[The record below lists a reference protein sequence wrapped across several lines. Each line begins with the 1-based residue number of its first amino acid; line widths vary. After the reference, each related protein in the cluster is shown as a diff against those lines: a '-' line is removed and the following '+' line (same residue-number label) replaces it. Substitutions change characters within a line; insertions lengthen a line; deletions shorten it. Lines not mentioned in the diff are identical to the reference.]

1 MRGKAFFLDSAGFHH
16 ALAYRFATFGR
27 ASVGYLLERDR
38 HDFYLYIDPVEQRGR
53 KHDSCISGQHP
64 ENRDKGDRGDYNI
77 RKDKDS
83 WKRPT

>member
-1 MRGKAFFLDSAGFHH
+1 MLQIYEMILGLHI
-16 ALAYRFATFGR
+16 YRTVFRSGR
-27 ASVGYLLERDR
+27 AK
-38 HDFYLYIDPVEQRGR
+38 GR